1 MQVIIIKICWFCF
14 EAVLRG
20 RQAQLVLY
28 LPLFEEPWM
37 SHAVAVL
44 RKQRLAQCQR
54 PFRARGAALQR
65 CERCRVSLQYCICSW
80 QPKATSSSSFC
91 LLMHENEPLKPSNT
105 GWLIADVLPQTRAF
119 IWSRTEQNE
128 ELVRL
133 LSDPQWQPYLVFP
146 HDAAG
151 DERQLLHELL
161 PANERQPLF
170 VLLDATWQQARKMF
184 RKTPCLQQ
192 LPVLSLETAQL
203 SRYHLR
209 HSDNRQHL
217 ATAEVAA
224 LCLQLAGE
232 QQAADSLQEWFARFN
247 RHYLA
252 ARTPPGK
259 EQRHELLS

>member
-1 MQVIIIKICWFCF
+1 MP
-14 EAVLRG
+14 LRAG
-20 RQAQLVLY
+20 KQSLLY
-28 LPLFEEPWM
+28 TAKLFGELRM
-37 SHAVAVL
+37 SHAVAKL
-44 RKQRLAQCQR
+44 RAQRLAQCQR

-65 CERCRVSLQYCICSW
+65 CDRCRVAVQYCICGW
-80 QPKATSSSSFC
+80 QPQADSRSAFC

-119 IWSRTEQNE
+119 IWSRTEQND

-151 DERQLLHELL
+151 EERQLLHDLL
-161 PANERQPLF
+161 PASERQPLF

-192 LPVLSLETAQL
+192 LPVLSLEAAQL

-224 LCLQLAGE
+224 ACLRLAGE

-252 ARTPPGK
+252 ARTPPSK
-259 EQRHELLS
+259 ERRHELLS